1 MKQANKT
8 SRIRIIA
15 GQWRGRRLP
24 VLSHDGLRPT
34 TDRVRETLFNW
45 LMHEIAGARCLDLF
59 AGSGALGLEALSRGA
74 EYVAFVE
81 SDQRVAAQLTQN
93 LHELAAQQRGEIQ
106 CMNALAYLRARP
118 AKPMDI
124 VFLDPPYRSELLEPV
139 VDLLVKNAW
148 LSERAIVYL
157 EQSARDGVAAVPETW
172 TLHREGR
179 AGQAAYR
186 LYFV

>member
-1 MKQANKT
+1 MKQANKS

-24 VLSHDGLRPT
+24 VLSHEGLRPT
-34 TDRVRETLFNW
+34 TDRVRETVFNW
-45 LMHEIAGARCLDLF
+45 LMHDLAGARCLDLF
-59 AGSGALGLEALSRGA
+59 AGSGALGFEALSRGA
-74 EYVAFVE
+74 EFVAFVE
-81 SDQRVAAQLTQN
+81 SDKRVAAQLGEN
-93 LHELAAQQRGEIQ
+93 LRDLSAEQRGDVH

-124 VFLDPPYRSELLEPV
+124 VFLDPPYRAELLDEV
-139 VDLLVKNAW
+139 VELLADNGW
-148 LSERAIVYL
+148 LSERALVYI
-157 EQSARDGVAAVPETW
+157 EQSARDRVPSVPENW
-172 TLHREGR
+172 TLHREGH